1 MRYGRRRKKTQ
12 RGAHGREEE
21 ALALA
26 CSGAKSEEQI
36 RTGGQARKEGTGRR
50 MVIGVHVLF
59 YCTISEDDSLVGAR
73 YARVVAIVSGWDT
86 NLFLSTSLTA

>member
-1 MRYGRRRKKTQ
+1 MRYSRRRKKTQ

-21 ALALA
+21 AFA

-50 MVIGVHVLF
+50 MVIVH
-59 YCTISEDDSLVGAR
+59 
-73 YARVVAIVSGWDT
+73 
-86 NLFLSTSLTA
+86 

>member
-1 MRYGRRRKKTQ
+1 MAGAEKKKQ

-21 ALALA
+21 AFA

-50 MVIGVHVLF
+50 MVIGVHYLWWSHTLTHMAGVEKKH
-59 YCTISEDDSLVGAR
+59 SEAHMDAR
-73 YARVVAIVSGWDT
+73 RMLLHAAVQKARSR
-86 NLFLSTSLTA
+86 

>member
-12 RGAHGREEE
+12 RGAHGREED
-21 ALALA
+21 AFA

-50 MVIGVHVLF
+50 MVIGVHYLWA
-59 YCTISEDDSLVGAR
+59 ISDSSEISNGSNTLPA
-73 YARVVAIVSGWDT
+73 
-86 NLFLSTSLTA
+86 